1 MPKRPNI
8 SSLIVAGTQSIFYE
22 DDASIDFDLG
32 ITTTSIFERKFRR
45 NCNARRERAGG
56 GGLIIS
62 FVRSLFLSAARER
75 GHCSSVLEFNSH
87 TIDTGSMKEFWF
99 DNLNLPSGFRLHH
112 CFLRTYDTVRA
123 ESCHRWILSTATGAK
138 CGNGT
143 SWPRL
148 HCQIKRSSYNKDW
161 CLNAFFSKQKRRR
174 KRKTNESSHHKTN
187 RWVDRWD

>member
-1 MPKRPNI
+1 MELSELISSSNKMPKRPNI

-32 ITTTSIFERKFRR
+32 ITTTSIFERNFRR

-87 TIDTGSMKEFWF
+87 TIDTGSMKEF
-99 DNLNLPSGFRLHH
+99 
-112 CFLRTYDTVRA
+112 
-123 ESCHRWILSTATGAK
+123 
-138 CGNGT
+138 
-143 SWPRL
+143 
-148 HCQIKRSSYNKDW
+148 
-161 CLNAFFSKQKRRR
+161 
-174 KRKTNESSHHKTN
+174 
-187 RWVDRWD
+187 